1 VPLIALSE
9 WLACLHALPLSTS
22 PLPKYRY
29 ASAGSLYP
37 VQAYLHVKP
46 QRVNGLEGGFYYYH
60 PEAHRLVNV
69 SDGVELSGPE
79 VSAVYGVNQPLFEQA
94 AFALLLVA
102 QFQAITPIYGEQ
114 SRDFCLLEAGY
125 MGQLLMETAA
135 ECNLGLCPLGG
146 LGVEPLQAAFDLS
159 GEHHLLHGFVGGSI
173 DPAWTQQ
180 PPAAP
185 HSAVSITDALRQYLS
200 DKLPAYMVPVSYH
213 VLESLPLNA
222 NGKVDRQAL
231 PTPASLTADMPF
243 VAPRNDIEQAIVNI
257 WQTVLE
263 LDQVSIHE
271 NFFEV
276 GGNSLMLIQ
285 LLSQIRQT
293 FQTELAIRDVF
304 MAPTPAELAELLAAQ
319 PHEVAPPAGS
329 EEAIIPIERQDAQ
342 AVLERLDDM
351 SEEEVERLLHQTLA
365 DEEDPS

>member
-1 VPLIALSE
+1 
-9 WLACLHALPLSTS
+9 
-22 PLPKYRY
+22 
-29 ASAGSLYP
+29 
-37 VQAYLHVKP
+37 
-46 QRVNGLEGGFYYYH
+46 
-60 PEAHRLVNV
+60 
-69 SDGVELSGPE
+69 
-79 VSAVYGVNQPLFEQA
+79 
-94 AFALLLVA
+94 
-102 QFQAITPIYGEQ
+102 
-114 SRDFCLLEAGY
+114 
-125 MGQLLMETAA
+125 
-135 ECNLGLCPLGG
+135 
-146 LGVEPLQAAFDLS
+146 
-159 GEHHLLHGFVGGSI
+159 
-173 DPAWTQQ
+173 
-180 PPAAP
+180 
-185 HSAVSITDALRQYLS
+185 LRQYLS
-200 DKLPAYMVPVSYH
+200 DKLPAYMVPSSYH

-329 EEAIIPIERQDAQ
+329 PEGSKEAIIPIERQDAQ
-342 AVLERLDDM
+342 AVLERLDDI
-351 SEEEVERLLHQTLA
+351 SEAEVERLLHQTLA